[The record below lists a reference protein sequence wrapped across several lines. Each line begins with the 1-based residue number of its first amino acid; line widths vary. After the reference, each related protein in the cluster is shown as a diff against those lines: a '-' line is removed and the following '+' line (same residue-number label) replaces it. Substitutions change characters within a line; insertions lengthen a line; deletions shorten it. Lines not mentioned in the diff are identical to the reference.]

1 MIVDRSKAFHSVDSC
16 ELQPGQWLAVIG
28 AGGLGQLATQY
39 AKAMG
44 CKVIAIDINDKALKG
59 CEDQGA
65 DVTLNSM
72 SRADDYVSEVKTLTH
87 GGVHATAVFS
97 AATAAYQSAP
107 SLIRPGGVL
116 MVVGIAR
123 EPLQVST
130 FDLAIGR
137 YRIKSDSTGI
147 PQRMKKAIDFTVKHH
162 IVPEVEVRPG
172 LEDVDGMIQDMRA
185 GRSSK
190 RMAVVFD

>member
-1 MIVDRSKAFHSVDSC
+1 MRSDRSKAFHSVDSC

-44 CKVIAIDINDKALKG
+44 CKVIAIDINDDALQSCK
-59 CEDQGA
+59 EQGA
-65 DVTLNSM
+65 DVTLNSK
-72 SRADDYVSEVKTLTH
+72 SRPDDYVSEVKALTD

-97 AATAAYQSAP
+97 AAVAAYRSAP
-107 SLIRPGGVL
+107 SLIRPGGML
-116 MVVGIAR
+116 MVVGIAS

-147 PQRMKKAIDFTVKHH
+147 PQRMKKAIDFTVKHR
-162 IVPEVEVRPG
+162 ILPEVEVRPG
-172 LEDVDGMIQDMRA
+172 LEDVDGMIQDMKA

-190 RMAVVFD
+190 RMAVVFE

>member
-1 MIVDRSKAFHSVDSC
+1 MRSDRSKAFHTVDSC

-44 CKVIAIDINDKALKG
+44 CKVIAIDISDDALQSCKQ
-59 CEDQGA
+59 QGA
-65 DVTLNSM
+65 DVTLNSK
-72 SRADDYVSEVKTLTH
+72 SRPDDYVSEVKALTN
-87 GGVHATAVFS
+87 GGVHATAVYS

-116 MVVGIAR
+116 MVVGIAS

-147 PQRMKKAIDFTVKHH
+147 PQRMKKAIDFTVKHG
-162 IVPEVEVRPG
+162 IVPELEVRPR
-172 LEDVDGMIQDMRA
+172 LEDVDGMIKDMQA

-190 RMAVVFD
+190 RMAVVF